1 MSTSVTSP
9 KLQRLALSLI
19 VIALAALGLAACR
32 PTQARGPGEPKL
44 AEEIV
49 VYSTSEE
56 KMDVVFDAF
65 TKETGVRVKLKHYE
79 SPEQALKEI
88 QAGAIY
94 DVLTLDSQLV
104 PAAIAQGLLAPIDYR
119 NVTNFKNISADFRN
133 LTYDPENKHTVPFS
147 WGTAGLVVRADR
159 VAPPIT
165 RWADL
170 WDPRYAGK
178 VVGWLLPR
186 WTLGAVG
193 IEHMRAGPRYDVV
206 VMESRLVAPLIQSG
220 LLAELD
226 HRSLPNLKNLSADF
240 RDLAYDPGN
249 SHSIPFSW
257 GTTGLVVRSDL
268 VETPVTRWADLR
280 DRAMRGKPPYGSA
293 TARVM
298 ATLKSLGYS
307 ANSETREELEAALAR
322 LLELRPTVVEI
333 EDPNVHWPE
342 VLADGQVVV
351 AMGYANDMIAGRTL
365 NPAVTFVLPA
375 EGPLLWN
382 DTFVVP
388 ANSPHQATAELFLD
402 FMLRPEISAEFVN
415 KASFATP
422 NDAALPLVLPK
433 IAYEP
438 AIFPPKESLG
448 KAEPIL
454 PLSPAGEALYADVWQ
469 RFLAGRP

>member
-1 MSTSVTSP
+1 MWNNTHRSP
-9 KLQRLALSLI
+9 HLDTVGVRFSLCMRPLLALWMTLTLGGLVACS
-19 VIALAALGLAACR
+19 GLAPSIA
-32 PTQARGPGEPKL
+32 PTPTAPPL
-44 AEEIV
+44 AEELVIGDWENDLPQ
-49 VYSTSEE
+49 SLL
-56 KMDVVFDAF
+56 DRF
-65 TKETGVRVKLKHYE
+65 TAEYGVKVRVDLYE
-79 SPEQALKEI
+79 SQEQA
-88 QAGAIY
+88 
-94 DVLTLDSQLV
+94 V
-104 PAAIAQGLLAPIDYR
+104 
-119 NVTNFKNISADFRN
+119 
-133 LTYDPENKHTVPFS
+133 EN
-147 WGTAGLVVRADR
+147 
-159 VAPPIT
+159 
-165 RWADL
+165 
-170 WDPRYAGK
+170 
-178 VVGWLLPR
+178 
-186 WTLGAVG
+186 
-193 IEHMRAGPRYDVV
+193 MRAGPRYDVV

-226 HRSLPNLKNLSADF
+226 RRSLPNLKNLSADF

-268 VETPVTRWADLR
+268 AEAPITRWADLWDPR
-280 DRAMRGKPPYGSA
+280 YAGK
-293 TARVM
+293 TALWFGQPREVIGL
-298 ATLKSLGYS
+298 TLKSLGYS

-433 IAYEP
+433 IADEP

-454 PLSPAGEALYADVWQ
+454 PLSPAGEALYADIWQ